1 MENQIKSVIN
11 FEKDGKAEHISSPR
25 SLEACLRSGFDP
37 QDLMPR
43 YLNGLDS

>member
-1 MENQIKSVIN
+1 MENQIKSVLN
-11 FEKDGKAEHISSPR
+11 FEKDEKAEHISSPR

-43 YLNGLDS
+43 SGVDA